1 MAEISL
7 MGVTAII
14 CQKDNSIWKNI
25 DDSLCRLEI
34 LKSEKDSKFRLVAIS
49 TDNRCIFN
57 KWVRTN
63 SNISKCSDLFLE
75 IKQVSSQS
83 STTDFIGVNFAY
95 KEEVEK
101 FYNCFSKCIETLQ
114 NQRELYIQQQKL
126 GIANGADQLSRH
138 SISISSSISFD
149 GGLNL
154 LANSGGIPPPS
165 ISTGTFSDLPLP
177 PPPTNY
183 YDNHTGLPIDLNSLP
198 PPPPVVVITPS
209 SSSPPKA
216 NTKVNTHHSVG
227 FRLPPPAATTTTA
240 LTTAAANL
248 NLGSSQ
254 TPINGSPPVEGS
266 LTSSSSG
273 STAGNAL
280 QDLFAPPKPGVSIT
294 TTTIRVSAN
303 NTESTIMKTSSGR
316 KSIRARS
323 STAAD
328 QQKKTIGKKDGLAIS
343 LQNVEGLQ
351 NIAENLEDETL
362 NLLDLV
368 NEKVVNPSLTNN
380 NVFMQSIQ
388 KLYEH
393 LQILFILS
401 AESAKTH
408 HGAKIVQQITSLLA
422 RGPSQNEYFSGISPT
437 YQWYNLD
444 EVNSSVAGIH
454 NLQYVKKNLI
464 PTIAHLSTAVRV
476 LGLQAS
482 LEVDWMSRNKSS
494 EPEKIVVQ
502 LAALSRELI
511 NAMVRL
517 MAATTSYCSVCNSIN
532 TLKAESPSNINRIRS
547 PSTADLV
554 NIWDELKQLKTPLP
568 TIPKDGSIL
577 KVTLNQLLLLLTS
590 ETNYDSKFMKTF
602 ITTYQSFASPGLLF
616 SKLIERFNVPD
627 WYSKDRQKILTIQQ
641 RVIVV
646 LKYWIENQSSDFDQ
660 DVIDQIYYFIDHTL
674 ATSSDGY
681 GGLAKQLRELLDLM
695 IQDRE
700 VKFELLFQ
708 MPGRISFQE
717 DSILSPIE
725 LFSEWSPQF
734 IAQQLTLIDFSIFK
748 EIEPRELL
756 NQNFNKP
763 KFKYRSP
770 NVMRLINRSTQFSF
784 WVAMTILM
792 DGKKEKRL
800 KNFEKFCDVA
810 KHLYKMNNFNTL
822 MSLIAGLN
830 LTPVHRLKK
839 TKKKLSSSATSM
851 LDDCEKLFSSK
862 KSFKN
867 YRDHLASVTLPCIPY
882 LGFNLTDLTFIEEGN
897 PDNVSTDSSV
907 PLINF
912 KKRELI
918 FQAWTDINHFQQTP
932 YQFQVQEPLNTF
944 LLHFPVLEEKEL
956 YDLSCA
962 LEPK

>member
-1 MAEISL
+1 

-126 GIANGADQLSRH
+126 NGADHLSRH

-149 GGLNL
+149 GGLNH
-154 LANSGGIPPPS
+154 LASSGGLPPPPAD
-165 ISTGTFSDLPLP
+165 IVTTKTNNLPNMYSDLPLP
-177 PPPTNY
+177 PPPPTMNS
-183 YDNHTGLPIDLNSLP
+183 GEPIDLNSLP
-198 PPPPVVVITPS
+198 PPPLIVFSSSPS
-209 SSSPPKA
+209 SSSTSSTTSSPIITTSQPRP
-216 NTKVNTHHSVG
+216 TSVS
-227 FRLPPPAATTTTA
+227 FKLPPTTTTA

-248 NLGSSQ
+248 SLNSSQ
-254 TPINGSPPVEGS
+254 TLTQQDGGS
-266 LTSSSSG
+266 LNSHHGGTA
-273 STAGNAL
+273 AGNAL
-280 QDLFAPPKPGVSIT
+280 QDLFAPPKAGVVSSVVT
-294 TTTIRVSAN
+294 TTTIRVS

-323 STAAD
+323 STHD
-328 QQKKTIGKKDGLAIS
+328 QQRKTIGKKDGLAIS
-343 LQNVEGLQ
+343 AQNVEGLQ

-368 NEKVVNPSLTNN
+368 NEKVVNPLVSNN
-380 NVFMQSIQ
+380 NVFTQSLMKI
-388 KLYEH
+388 YEH

-401 AESAKTH
+401 SESAKTH

-422 RGPSQNEYFSGISPT
+422 RGPSQNEYFSGIAPT

-482 LEVDWMSRNKSS
+482 LEIDWMSRNMSS

-511 NAMVRL
+511 NAMIRL

-532 TLKAESPSNINRIRS
+532 TLKAESPNNINRIRS

-554 NIWDELKQLKTPLP
+554 NIWDELKQLKAPLP
-568 TIPKDGSIL
+568 TIPKDGSVL

-616 SKLIERFNVPD
+616 TKLIERFNVPD

-660 DVIDQIYYFIDHTL
+660 DVIDQIYYFIDNTL

-708 MPGRISFQE
+708 MPGRISFEE

-770 NVMRLINRSTQFSF
+770 NIMRLINRSTQFSF

-810 KHLYKMNNFNTL
+810 KYLYKMNNFNTL
-822 MSLIAGLN
+822 MSLHAGLN

-839 TKKKLSSSATSM
+839 TKKKLSSSAVSM
-851 LDDCEKLFSSK
+851 LDDLEKLFSSK

-918 FQAWTDINHFQQTP
+918 FQAWNDINHFQQTP

-944 LLHFPVLEEKEL
+944 LLHFPVLEEKKL
-956 YDLSCA
+956 YYLSFA
-962 LEPK
+962 IEPKK